1 MATKGRILIA
11 DDRENNRNCLRECI
25 EYFFPNYS
33 IELCE
38 DGRVLDGLLREN
50 SDRINLVIT
59 DNDMPGFTGI
69 DIIRRYASKGIP
81 IVLCYAGD
89 REVGREALKHGAFGI
104 IEKPYSINDV
114 LGIVGRVLTH

>member
-11 DDRENNRNCLRECI
+11 DDRENNRRCLRGCI
-25 EYFFPNYS
+25 EDSFPNYS

-50 SDRINLVIT
+50 SDRINLIIT

>member
-25 EYFFPNYS
+25 EDFFPNYS

-81 IVLCYAGD
+81 IVLCYAGNK
-89 REVGREALKHGAFGI
+89 EVGREALQHGAFGI
-104 IEKPYSINDV
+104 IEKPYSFQDV
-114 LGIVGRVLTH
+114 VDVVRRVFFH